1 MIDLSV
7 RPTKVDRA
15 SDVTGLVDTGEL
27 ASLLSLD
34 DTVAVMEAIQRIS
47 DRKLQRDRPEAALG
61 RSRSRRP
68 SRATK
73 SCASWS
79 TAAT

>member
-34 DTVAVMEAIQRIS
+34 DTVAVMETIQRIS
-47 DRKLQRDRPEAALG
+47 DRKLR
-61 RSRSRRP
+61 
-68 SRATK
+68 
-73 SCASWS
+73 
-79 TAAT
+79 